1 MNPEDSEPSQGRLL
15 VFHWIDNK
23 LTQISEKE
31 IKGACYSLAEFNGK
45 LLASINST
53 VRLFEWTYEKELR
66 LECSHFNN
74 IIALYLKTKGDFILV
89 GDIMRNMTLLQYKTM
104 EGSFEE
110 IARDYNPNWMTAIE
124 ILDDDIFLGAENSFN
139 IFVCQKDSAATTD
152 EERSQ
157 MQEVGQFH
165 VGDMINVF
173 RHGSLVMQNLGETST
188 PTTGCVLFGTVE
200 GAIGLVTQIC
210 PDFYDFLLELQNKL
224 ATVIKSVGKIEHSY
238 WRSFHTDIKTEPC
251 EGFIDGDL
259 IESFLDLSAD
269 KMKEAAEG
277 LYVRV
282 CIFLGFSVVIFCC
295 CCCYR

>member
-1 MNPEDSEPSQGRLL
+1 MQPCNIVSTYLLGTSIVNPEDAEPTLGRLL
-15 VFHWIDNK
+15 VFLWADGK

-74 IIALYLKTKGDFILV
+74 IIALFLKTKGDFILV

-110 IARDYNPNWMTAIE
+110 IGRDYNPNWMTAIE
-124 ILDDDIFLGAENSFN
+124 ILDDDVFLGAENSFN

-152 EERSQ
+152 EERAQ
-157 MQEVGQFH
+157 MQEVGLFH
-165 VGDMINVF
+165 VGDMVNVF

-188 PTTGCVLFGTVE
+188 PTSGCVLFGTVE
-200 GAIGLVTQIC
+200 GAIGE
-210 PDFYDFLLELQNKL
+210 FLFRQL
-224 ATVIKSVGKIEHSY
+224 
-238 WRSFHTDIKTEPC
+238 
-251 EGFIDGDL
+251 
-259 IESFLDLSAD
+259 
-269 KMKEAAEG
+269 
-277 LYVRV
+277 
-282 CIFLGFSVVIFCC
+282 
-295 CCCYR
+295 